1 MQLIVL
7 KELFCGSKYGSD
19 GATITEL
26 ASTTGGGNEKMLHTP
41 ALVKAVATVE
51 RSVVRGTVIIA
62 HPTIAPGLRYGA
74 SKPRIDAI
82 SVLDILKF
90 EGA

>member
-1 MQLIVL
+1 MLL

-26 ASTTGGGNEKMLHTP
+26 ARITGGGNEKMLHTP
-41 ALVKAVATVE
+41 ALVRAVATVE
-51 RSVVRGTVIIA
+51 RSVVRATVILT

-74 SKPRIDAI
+74 SNPLIDAI
-82 SVLDILKF
+82 SVFDILNVLTP
-90 EGA
+90 